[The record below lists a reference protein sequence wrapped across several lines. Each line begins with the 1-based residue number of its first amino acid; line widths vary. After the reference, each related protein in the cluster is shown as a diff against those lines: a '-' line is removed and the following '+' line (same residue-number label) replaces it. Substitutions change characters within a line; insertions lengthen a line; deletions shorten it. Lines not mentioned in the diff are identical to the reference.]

1 MEAPAE
7 GLDYSAQRDMLANAD
22 LTARLQL
29 AQAADTRPEI
39 LCFLDGDEAVEV
51 RQAVAANPAT
61 PMQADEIL
69 MEDADDDVRGDLA
82 LKIARLLPDMP
93 DDEQEKVRELTF
105 DMLRSLASDQL
116 PRVRALLAEELKS
129 SHHVPHAIIRQL
141 ALDAAVSFRL
151 RYWNIRPC

>member
-39 LCFLDGDEAVEV
+39 LYFLAGDEAVEV

-93 DDEQEKVRELTF
+93 MKSRK
-105 DMLRSLASDQL
+105 RSAS
-116 PRVRALLAEELKS
+116 
-129 SHHVPHAIIRQL
+129 
-141 ALDAAVSFRL
+141 
-151 RYWNIRPC
+151 

>member
-22 LTARLQL
+22 LAARLQL

-39 LCFLDGDEAVEV
+39 LSFLAGDE
-51 RQAVAANPAT
+51 AVAANPAT

-93 DDEQEKVRELTF
+93 MKSRK
-105 DMLRSLASDQL
+105 RSANRSWSWTSACCWMTR
-116 PRVRALLAEELKS
+116 PWSRRCCRAKMIL
-129 SHHVPHAIIRQL
+129 
-141 ALDAAVSFRL
+141 
-151 RYWNIRPC
+151 